1 MLKIWYS
8 SVKCAKYNNNIIQNE
23 TLNMKLVFKLY
34 QNTHFHSGLVKM
46 ILALGLFLK
55 IIFLTTL
62 SISYAEDQKNIGQ
75 QSEKLLDYS
84 EKVINDDTASE
95 YSLRLTRSSL
105 VKLRSKLL
113 ENEESQL
120 ALVKNLTSQI
130 KAIDLPALDG
140 EIGSEQLELLKD
152 NLKSDLAKA
161 SYPLA
166 FSRSA
171 R

>member
-46 ILALGLFLK
+46 ILAFGLSLK

-84 EKVINDDTASE
+84 EKVINDNTASDIP
-95 YSLRLTRSSL
+95 LGWL
-105 VKLRSKLL
+105 
-113 ENEESQL
+113 
-120 ALVKNLTSQI
+120 
-130 KAIDLPALDG
+130 DPAW
-140 EIGSEQLELLKD
+140 
-152 NLKSDLAKA
+152 
-161 SYPLA
+161 
-166 FSRSA
+166 
-171 R
+171 